1 MNTASVIEIPLTNL
15 ALALIPVGVLV
26 ALIYR
31 WTEHTSQA
39 LYAIARMLLQL
50 ILIGYVLTYLFN
62 ADSSLLVIGTLCVM
76 LVAAGWIAIRPLGK
90 MRKQHLRHALIAIG
104 ISGTGTLLLI
114 TVGVLGAE
122 PWYEPRT
129 VVPLGGMIMASAM
142 NTVSLAAERF
152 AAERARGNAIP
163 EARQVAF
170 QAALIPLLNSLFA
183 VGLVSLPGMMT
194 GQVLSGVDPL
204 IAVRYQIM
212 VMCMLTGAAGIAAA
226 IYLKLQSG
234 ISDSAPAPD

>member
-1 MNTASVIEIPLTNL
+1 MSTSVIEIPLTNL
-15 ALALIPVGVLV
+15 AIALIPVGILMV
-26 ALIYR
+26 LIYR
-31 WTEHTSQA
+31 WTNHTSQA
-39 LYAIARMLLQL
+39 MYAISRMLLQL

-62 ADSSLLVIGTLCVM
+62 ADSSPLVIATLCIM
-76 LVAAGWIAIRPLGK
+76 LGAAGWIAIRPLGK
-90 MRKQHLRHALIAIG
+90 RSSRHLQHALIAIG
-104 ISGTGTLLLI
+104 GSGLSTLLLV
-114 TVGVLGAE
+114 TVWVLGTE

-129 VVPLGGMIMASAM
+129 VVPLGGMILASAM

-152 AAERARGNAIP
+152 AAERARGTEP
-163 EARQVAF
+163 FDARRVAF

-194 GQVLSGVDPL
+194 GQVLSGIDPL

-226 IYLKLQSG
+226 IYLKLQTR
-234 ISDSAPAPD
+234 SAGKSPPTD

>member
-1 MNTASVIEIPLTNL
+1 MSATVIEIPLANL
-15 ALALIPVGVLV
+15 ALALIPVGLLV

-31 WTEHTSQA
+31 WTDQAPQA
-39 LYAIARMLLQL
+39 LYAISRMLLQL
-50 ILIGYVLTYLFN
+50 ILIGYVLTYLFG
-62 ADSSLLVIGTLCVM
+62 ADSSPLVIGILCVM
-76 LVAAGWIAIRPLGK
+76 LGAAGWIAIRPLAQRNAK
-90 MRKQHLRHALIAIG
+90 LMYHALFAIG
-104 ISGTGTLLLI
+104 LSSSATLLLI
-114 TVGVLGAE
+114 TVWVLGVE

-129 VVPLGGMIMASAM
+129 VIPLGGMILASAM

-152 AAERARGNAIP
+152 AAEQTRGSSPFDAR
-163 EARQVAF
+163 RTAF

-226 IYLKLQSG
+226 VYLKLQTPG
-234 ISDSAPAPD
+234 AAHTD

>member
-1 MNTASVIEIPLTNL
+1 MSTSVIEIPLANL
-15 ALALIPVGVLV
+15 AIALIPVAVLIV
-26 ALIYR
+26 LIYR
-31 WTEHTSQA
+31 WTDHTSQA
-39 LYAIARMLLQL
+39 IYAISRMLLQL

-62 ADSSLLVIGTLCVM
+62 ADSSPLIIAILCVM

-90 MRKQHLRHALIAIG
+90 PSAKHLQHALIAIG
-104 ISGTGTLLLI
+104 ASGFSTLLLV
-114 TVGVLGAE
+114 TVWVLGAE

-129 VVPLGGMIMASAM
+129 VVPLGGMILASAM

-152 AAERARGNAIP
+152 AAERARGNALFD
-163 EARQVAF
+163 ARRVAF

-194 GQVLSGVDPL
+194 GQVLSGIDPL

-226 IYLKLQSG
+226 IYLQLQTRH
-234 ISDSAPAPD
+234 SDASVLTD